1 MSSVPPPNPL
11 NYAVPQRN
19 DLREIATRQRAL
31 MFCILAYIVL
41 IVVRFVV
48 PPPLLLVIGLA
59 ILAVG
64 VTSAVFVFMLAIA
77 LYGTGVG
84 IILGILTLI
93 PIVGLIVLLIVNGK
107 ATGILRAHGIKV
119 GLLGRPPP
127 DTGYPGGPVTG

>member
-19 DLREIATRQRAL
+19 DLREIATRQRAI

-48 PPPLLLVIGLA
+48 PPPLVLVIGLA

-77 LYGTGVG
+77 LYGTGAG

-107 ATGILRAHGIKV
+107 ATSILRAHGIKV
-119 GLLGRPPP
+119 GLLGADPRQIP
-127 DTGYPGGPVTG
+127 DTQVGP